1 MLRKFGIPVN
11 LVLFFEGPMSVHKL
25 QCSNLC
31 QLEFQSRVLDNNM
44 VSFSAGTYPFVTSS
58 NCSIGGVCTG
68 LGIPCHAVGE
78 VIGVVK
84 AYTTRVGTGALP
96 TEQLN
101 VRSSSMRT
109 CRISQ
114 CKASLKSVFCS
125 NSLTQSLPV

>member
-1 MLRKFGIPVN
+1 MLQKFGIPVN
-11 LVLFFEGPMSVHKL
+11 PVLFFEGPMSVHKL

-101 VRSSSMRT
+101 VRYHLNLL
-109 CRISQ
+109 Q
-114 CKASLKSVFCS
+114 AYL
-125 NSLTQSLPV
+125 